1 MQILTT
7 ALKYTGDG
15 PRHLVRYKV
24 DLCFCGRFFLVS
36 TTATELF
43 FFLFL
48 TPIQHLFFIYIERA
62 MKTTLASSYFIYFF
76 YCNPQIDANVALIS
90 MCGMDYQVMYVFFPF
105 VFLLFFFAT
114 VKSCV
119 TQTLV
124 MGLVKLKR
132 LYMLNG

>member
-43 FFLFL
+43 FFSVSYTYSTSLLYLHWASDENNISFFLLF
-48 TPIQHLFFIYIERA
+48 HLFF
-62 MKTTLASSYFIYFF
+62 LLQSSNRCQCRTDFDVW
-76 YCNPQIDANVALIS
+76 NGLLGNVCFLPF
-90 MCGMDYQVMYVFFPF
+90 CFPS
-105 VFLLFFFAT
+105 LFFRYG
-114 VKSCV
+114 K
-119 TQTLV
+119 V
-124 MGLVKLKR
+124 MCDLDVGNGLSKTKKVIHA
-132 LYMLNG
+132 

>member
-62 MKTTLASSYFIYFF
+62 MKTTLASYYFIYFF
-76 YCNPQIDANVALIS
+76 LLQSSNRCQCRTDFDVWNGLLGNVCFLS
-90 MCGMDYQVMYVFFPF
+90 FCFPS
-105 VFLLFFFAT
+105 LFFRYG
-114 VKSCV
+114 K
-119 TQTLV
+119 V
-124 MGLVKLKR
+124 MCDLDVGNGLSKTKKVIHA
-132 LYMLNG
+132 